1 MEWWEFIIIF
11 FASFLVLLAI
21 GLPVAFAF
29 ILVNLVFVMILMG
42 VSAGPHQMIMNMF
55 DSLSIFTIAPV
66 PLFILLGEILFHS
79 GMALRALD
87 ALSSMLGKLPGR
99 LAVLANLGGT
109 IFAALS
115 GSPMANTAMLGSIL
129 VPEMEKRGYS
139 RLMTIGPI
147 MATGGVAM
155 IIPPSILSVVY
166 ATIAELSIA
175 QLLIAGIIPGLIMA
189 ANYMTYIITA
199 CILKPSLAPTYEP
212 EKTSGKEKF
221 LLFLKHVA
229 PLSILMFLVLGLI
242 FLGVATPTESAA
254 VGVVGAVVMSMVYR
268 GFSWGMIKK
277 SVTATVGITGM
288 IFLILAGSAIFS
300 QIMAYTGATRGITE
314 FIVGLPLT
322 STMKLLS
329 MLFMVFLLGI
339 FIDQVSIMMITIPL
353 FIPVVNA
360 LGIDPYWFAILMLI
374 DLEIAL
380 TTPPFGVLLFIMKGV
395 APKGTTMADI
405 YRAVFPFVS
414 CDCFAVLLVLL
425 FPALVSWL
433 PGLML

>member
-1 MEWWEFIIIF
+1 MEWWEFIILF
-11 FASFLVLLAI
+11 FTAFLLLLAI

-29 ILVNLVFVMILMG
+29 MLVNLVFVMILMG
-42 VSAGPHQMIMNMF
+42 PMAGPNQMIMNMF
-55 DSLSIFTIAPV
+55 DSISIFTIAPV

-79 GMALRALD
+79 GMALRAMD
-87 ALSSMLGKLPGR
+87 VLSRLLGKIPGR
-99 LAVLANLGGT
+99 LSVLANLGGT

-147 MATGGVAM
+147 MATGGIAM

-166 ATIAELSIA
+166 ATIAELSIGN
-175 QLLIAGIIPGLIMA
+175 LLIAGVIPGLIMA

-199 CILKPSLAPTYEP
+199 CVMKPELAPSYEF
-212 EKTSGKEKF
+212 EKSSRREKF
-221 LLFLKHVA
+221 FLFMRDVA

-254 VGVVGAVVMSMVYR
+254 VGVVGALVMS
-268 GFSWGMIKK
+268 GFYKGFTWEMIRK
-277 SVTATVGITGM
+277 SVTATTRIAGM

-314 FIVGLPLT
+314 LIVGLPLP
-322 STMKLLS
+322 STLKILS
-329 MLFMVFLLGI
+329 MLFIVFLLGI

-395 APKGTTMADI
+395 APKGTTMGDI
-405 YRAVFPFVS
+405 YRAVFPFVT
-414 CDCFAVLLVLL
+414 CDSFAVFLVML
-425 FPALVSWL
+425 FPALATWL

>member
-42 VSAGPHQMIMNMF
+42 LNAGPHQMIMNMF

-79 GMALRALD
+79 GIALRALD

-175 QLLIAGIIPGLIMA
+175 QLLIAGVIPGLIMA

-199 CILKPSLAPTYEP
+199 CILKPALAPSYEP

-221 LLFLKHVA
+221 LLFIKHVA

-242 FLGVATPTESAA
+242 FLGVSTPTESAA
-254 VGVVGAVVMSMVYR
+254 VGVVGAVIMSIFYG

-300 QIMAYTGATRGITE
+300 QIMAYTGATKGVTE
-314 FIVGLPLT
+314 FIVGMPLP

-329 MLFMVFLLGI
+329 MLFVVFLLGI

-353 FIPVVNA
+353 FIPVVDA